1 MRFYTNS
8 HTHYCGVDLHTKTLF
23 ICILDNDGNI
33 LMHKNIAAK
42 PEPFLK
48 AISPYREDIIVG
60 VECMFSWYWLA
71 NLCLQQGIAFILGH
85 ALYMKCIH
93 GGKTKSD
100 KLDSEKIAR
109 LIRGGNFPLAY
120 TYPPELR
127 PVRDLLRRRR
137 NLVRYRSEL
146 LAHIKI
152 THHQY
157 NAEVISKNI
166 IKKCHREDLVE
177 RFDNPH
183 TRKNVEMDVRLCDLL
198 HTEISQLESY
208 IVKQA
213 KAFDP
218 RTYFRLQTVP
228 GIGPVLALT
237 MLYEIG
243 DIERFPTVQS
253 FCSYSRLVKCPKE
266 SAGQLY
272 GYGGQKMGNP
282 HLKWAFS
289 EAAALLLRES
299 ERAKKYVSKLEKK
312 HGKGK
317 ALSILA
323 HKLGRAV
330 YFIIKRKDAFD
341 LKYFF
346 Q

>member
-1 MRFYTNS
+1 MKFYTNS

-23 ICILDNDGNI
+23 ICILDQEGKV
-33 LMHKNIAAK
+33 LMHKNLSAK
-42 PEPFLK
+42 PKPFLR
-48 AISPYREDIIVG
+48 AIAPFRNDLIVG

-71 NLCLQQGIAFILGH
+71 NLCLKENIAFILGH
-85 ALYMKCIH
+85 ALYMKSIH

-100 KLDSEKIAR
+100 KIDSEKIAR

-157 NAEVISKNI
+157 NADIIAKNI

-183 TRKNVEMDVRLCDLL
+183 ARKNVEIDVRLSDLI
-198 HTEISQLESY
+198 HTEITQLENY
-208 IVKQA
+208 IVRHA

-218 RTYFRLQTVP
+218 RTYFRLQSVP
-228 GIGPVLALT
+228 GIGQVLALT
-237 MLYEIG
+237 ILYEIG
-243 DIERFPTVQS
+243 DIERFPDVQS
-253 FCSYSRLVKCPKE
+253 FASYSRLVKCPKE
-266 SAGQLY
+266 SAGKLY

-289 EAAALLLRES
+289 EAAVLLLRES
-299 ERAKKYVSKLEKK
+299 EQAKKYVAKLEKK